1 MIHALTPPDGFMD
14 IAQLAAA
21 SFEPLVNQAFSLELD
36 GAGPMTLVAVESK
49 PGPGTSNRTP
59 FSVLFSSDDAGILP
73 QQVYRLH
80 HDALGTLEIF
90 LVPVQHQGGK
100 TLYEAIFN

>member
-1 MIHALTPPDGFMD
+1 MD

-21 SFEPLVNQAFSLELD
+21 NFEPLINQAFSLELD
-36 GAGPMTLVAVESK
+36 GAGPMTLVEVKSK
-49 PGPGTSNRTP
+49 ARPGATNRAP
-59 FSVLFSSDDAGILP
+59 FSLLFSSDDAGTLP
-73 QQVYRLH
+73 QQVYQLH

-90 LVPVQHQGGK
+90 LVPVQQQGGK